1 MPKPNSGALP
11 VGAAS
16 NVVPQAD
23 PPTPADPSLDGP
35 ATDIEL
41 GLGLAKVP
49 SNAPTSPVDSR
60 CTIALADDH
69 PIFLEGLKRLLQ
81 TQFEVVGT
89 AADGGSLVDIVSEN
103 PPDIVVTDYSMPGM
117 TGVQAVRKLKERGI
131 DSKVVVLTMHEDV
144 EYALEALELG
154 IDGYVLKRAASSELI
169 SAIKGALQGERWI
182 SPALAVDI
190 ISASKGLVQ
199 GKPPTESAPLE
210 RISSRQR
217 HILEGLVNG
226 KIAKE
231 IAGELDLSRKT
242 VEYHKYKMMEQ
253 LGVKSTAELI
263 RFAVRNGVAS

>member
-1 MPKPNSGALP
+1 M
-11 VGAAS
+11 GAAS
-16 NVVPQAD
+16 ELGPQAD
-23 PPTPADPSLDGP
+23 APPPADLSLNGP
-35 ATDIEL
+35 ATEL
-41 GLGLAKVP
+41 GLGELP
-49 SNAPTSPVDSR
+49 SRAPTSPSESR

-89 AADGGSLVDIVSEN
+89 AADGGTLVDIVSEN
-103 PPDIVVTDYSMPGM
+103 PTDIVVTDYSMPGM

-131 DSKVVVLTMHEDV
+131 DSKFVVLTMHEDV

-169 SAIKGALQGERWI
+169 SAIRGALQGERWI

-199 GKPPTESAPLE
+199 GKTAIDNAPLE

-217 HILEGLVNG
+217 HILEGLVDG

-263 RFAVRNGVAS
+263 RFAVRNGVAG

>member
-1 MPKPNSGALP
+1 MPNSPSG
-11 VGAAS
+11 
-16 NVVPQAD
+16 VPQEAAPRD
-23 PPTPADPSLDGP
+23 LASPGPPTPSPPSE
-35 ATDIEL
+35 T
-41 GLGLAKVP
+41 P
-49 SNAPTSPVDSR
+49 SPPPSASPSAGEGTPSETR
-60 CTIALADDH
+60 CKIALADDH

-81 TQFEVVGT
+81 TQFDVIGT
-89 AADGGSLVDIVSEN
+89 AADGDTLVNLVSETA
-103 PPDIVVTDYSMPGM
+103 PDIVVTDYSMPGM
-117 TGVQAVRKLKERGI
+117 TGVDAVRTLKERGI
-131 DSKVVVLTMHEDV
+131 DCKVVVLTMHEDV

-169 SAIKGALQGERWI
+169 SAIKGALRGERWI

-190 ISASKGLVQ
+190 ISASKGLAQSKQASEPV
-199 GKPPTESAPLE
+199 PLE

-217 HILEGLVNG
+217 HILEGLVQG

-263 RFAVRNGVAS
+263 RFAVRNGVAC